1 MVGQVRDTMA
11 CIKEEEMNIT
21 IIISSQN
28 KLAKLFSRKE
38 EKKNSNWSKATLLQN
53 RYIFLKSAWESSDI
67 NTQEPPIIWTEH
79 EVFSHGL
86 PVGSQKVLSKQD
98 YLVKRIS
105 LSEIHTS
112 DLMFFFASNNVIHS
126 LASWKR
132 SDMPK
137 AWWDKDKSYL
147 WTIVEIV

>member
-1 MVGQVRDTMA
+1 MVGQVWDTMA

-28 KLAKLFSRKE
+28 KFAKLFSRKE
-38 EKKNSNWSKATLLQN
+38 KKIVIEVRPLFCKTDTFSRSQHGSHQILIHKSLLSYKQST
-53 RYIFLKSAWESSDI
+53 RFPLRACLWGPKRSSPRRITQWKES
-67 NTQEPPIIWTEH
+67 
-79 EVFSHGL
+79 VF
-86 PVGSQKVLSKQD
+86 QK
-98 YLVKRIS
+98 
-105 LSEIHTS
+105 S

-137 AWWDKDKSYL
+137 AWWDKDKGYL
-147 WTIVEIV
+147 WLIVEIV